1 MILHPRDVIQIRGKQ
16 LHHCRVVW
24 ADHRDI
30 WLFDLDAPKAQF
42 IRADRTKLEN
52 DLDQARVVIVTDGRY
67 NAYHVEVNLTVAQ
80 RNRRDAL
87 LSVIKPIVTQV
98 PDIFDDRFRG
108 RVVADVERNGI
119 RSAKTVHSAL
129 DRWWRGGMTIDAL
142 VPAFQECGRGV
153 RQGGAKRA
161 GRKQPPGAPQGL
173 VITPQI
179 EKMFERSVKRYYAN
193 DRKNALT
200 SVYEMMVAE
209 NFVDEHRDS
218 FTGERSYVTKVEY
231 LETGFPTLR
240 QFQYWY
246 SKHDDKL
253 GIKRKRLGDANY
265 EKDNRAI
272 VGSAREHLFGIG
284 SRFEIDATQ
293 LEQSVVS
300 ELFPLDY
307 IDPPTFYQVVDVLS
321 GLICG
326 IYVGHE
332 TANWTSAGLAIRNV
346 VEDKVEFAARYG
358 VIITHDQWPCH
369 SVLPARLLADNAE
382 FKGELATD
390 FTAKSYVTV
399 ENARALRG
407 DMKGTVEGKFNLFK
421 RELRKILPGY
431 GLKNQ
436 GNPGGADHRR
446 DAALT
451 MKELTAAV
459 IETVVLLNSK
469 MMKTFKRNRAMI
481 QAGVYAVPK
490 DIWQWAESTGNSE
503 LTRFDVA
510 AASLA
515 MLPTAIASVTAKGI
529 KFQGLYF
536 AGPDLHDERFA
547 IARQNGV
554 SKVQISYDPLC
565 ADRIFVHS
573 AKTSNRGPG
582 AGYEVFT
589 QVGTTYA
596 GLSFEDIK
604 MHLVSE
610 AQAQKLNQFKQAELV
625 ARHFAAT
632 KDLSSSAKKK
642 RSRKL
647 SHSEVSLPL
656 PNVSLG

>member
-1 MILHPRDVIQIRGKQ
+1 
-16 LHHCRVVW
+16 
-24 ADHRDI
+24 
-30 WLFDLDAPKAQF
+30 
-42 IRADRTKLEN
+42 
-52 DLDQARVVIVTDGRY
+52 
-67 NAYHVEVNLTVAQ
+67 
-80 RNRRDAL
+80 
-87 LSVIKPIVTQV
+87 
-98 PDIFDDRFRG
+98 
-108 RVVADVERNGI
+108 
-119 RSAKTVHSAL
+119 
-129 DRWWRGGMTIDAL
+129 
-142 VPAFQECGRGV
+142 
-153 RQGGAKRA
+153 
-161 GRKQPPGAPQGL
+161 
-173 VITPQI
+173 
-179 EKMFERSVKRYYAN
+179 
-193 DRKNALT
+193 
-200 SVYEMMVAE
+200 
-209 NFVDEHRDS
+209 
-218 FTGERSYVTKVEY
+218 
-231 LETGFPTLR
+231 
-240 QFQYWY
+240 
-246 SKHDDKL
+246 
-253 GIKRKRLGDANY
+253 
-265 EKDNRAI
+265 
-272 VGSAREHLFGIG
+272 
-284 SRFEIDATQ
+284 
-293 LEQSVVS
+293 
-300 ELFPLDY
+300 
-307 IDPPTFYQVVDVLS
+307 
-321 GLICG
+321 
-326 IYVGHE
+326 
-332 TANWTSAGLAIRNV
+332 
-346 VEDKVEFAARYG
+346 
-358 VIITHDQWPCH
+358 
-369 SVLPARLLADNAE
+369 
-382 FKGELATD
+382 
-390 FTAKSYVTV
+390 
-399 ENARALRG
+399 
-407 DMKGTVEGKFNLFK
+407 
-421 RELRKILPGY
+421 
-431 GLKNQ
+431 
-436 GNPGGADHRR
+436 
-446 DAALT
+446 

-647 SHSEVSLPL
+647 SHSEVAKGASNAKVALKKERMMRPSPASGGETPHSSALVIDASNRFERRPPSIGDKLPGDGSMGRWL
-656 PNVSLG
+656 AEGKDKPDEFA